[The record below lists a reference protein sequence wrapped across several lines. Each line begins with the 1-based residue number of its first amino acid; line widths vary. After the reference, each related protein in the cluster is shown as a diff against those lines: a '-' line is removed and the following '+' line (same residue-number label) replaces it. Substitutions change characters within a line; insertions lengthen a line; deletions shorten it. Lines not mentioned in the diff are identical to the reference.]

1 MSYNIELVLEAVA
14 LDETG
19 GEELYR
25 EGMRALMNTE
35 EAWGTPAFDD
45 QVRND
50 ESEKR
55 RHGEELGTCGS
66 ESSRGY

>member
-14 LDETG
+14 LDEIV

-25 EGMRALMNTE
+25 EEMRALMNTE
-35 EAWGTPAFDD
+35 EAWGTPVFND

-55 RHGEELGTCGS
+55 RHGEELGNCGS